1 MDITERRKFYER
13 VYFFELDKR
22 ERIYTRL
29 KLSITVLIFMASIN
43 FFLIT
48 EAITLIFKMPYTFI
62 VISLFVF
69 IIVIS
74 LCILIYLSHCI
85 YKAFSGWT
93 YHEVS
98 PKDFDE
104 YYGRL
109 IEHYKEHFDGDLS
122 KAGEALEKNLT
133 QQLMECADHNHN
145 INLERNAYII
155 RFIRILPF
163 YPVVLA
169 LFYAF
174 LLINSQNS

>member
-1 MDITERRKFYER
+1 MDITEKRKFYER

-48 EAITLIFKMPYTFI
+48 EAITLILKMPYTFI

-74 LCILIYLSHCI
+74 LCILIYLWHCI

-104 YYGRL
+104 Y
-109 IEHYKEHFDGDLS
+109 FDEDLS
-122 KAGEALEKNLT
+122 KAEETFEKNLT
-133 QQLMECADHNHN
+133 RWLMKCADHNHN
-145 INLERNAYII
+145 INLERNAYIV
-155 RFIRILPF
+155 RFIRILPY
-163 YPVVLA
+163 YPAVLA
-169 LFYAF
+169 LFYVF
-174 LLINSQNS
+174 LLINTSMTPN